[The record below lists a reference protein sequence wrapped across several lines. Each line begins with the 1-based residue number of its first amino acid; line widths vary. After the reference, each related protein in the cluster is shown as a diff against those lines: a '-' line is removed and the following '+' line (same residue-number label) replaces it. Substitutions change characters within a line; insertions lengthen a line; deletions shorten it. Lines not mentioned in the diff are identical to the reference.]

1 MDETTWPD
9 GFPDIGGKTFAW
21 VLEHRKEWV
30 NFTLDKM
37 ENPSGFFLKWKT
49 YLLNR
54 KQNAK
59 RKKRLLQQ
67 TSDQTGQG
75 DHAHK

>member
-1 MDETTWPD
+1 MDDIKWPAE
-9 GFPDIGGKTFAW
+9 FPDIGGKTFVW
-21 VLEHRKEWV
+21 VLNNRKEWCD
-30 NFTLDKM
+30 FTLNEM
-37 ENPSGFFLKWKT
+37 STPSGFFLKWKT
-49 YLLNR
+49 YLVN
-54 KQNAK
+54 KDAK